1 MKSVRL
7 GMLAVAASFF
17 ASAALAAPVT
27 YDVDM
32 SHANLA
38 FNYNHLGYSTT
49 DGRFGTWTPTL
60 IIDEETP
67 ANSTVNVE
75 IDVNSMSTFWEARD
89 THLKSADLFD
99 VEKFPK
105 ATFKSTKVEQVGE
118 KMLEVTGDLTI
129 RGITKT
135 TVMQVVV
142 NQLTEHPFAKKRAV
156 GLNATTTVKRSDFG
170 MVTAIP
176 YVSDEVNI
184 NISFEAT
191 VK

>member
-7 GMLAVAASFF
+7 GILAVAASLF
-17 ASAALAAPVT
+17 ASAAVAAPVT

-60 IIDEETP
+60 VIDEETP
-67 ANSTVNVE
+67 ANSTINVE
-75 IDVNSMSTFWEARD
+75 IDVNSMNTFWEARD
-89 THLKSADLFD
+89 THLKSADFFD

-118 KMLEVTGDLTI
+118 KTLEVTGDLTI
-129 RGITKT
+129 RGITKP

-142 NQLTEHPFAKKRAV
+142 NQLAEHPMAKKKAV
-156 GLNATTTVKRSDFG
+156 GLNATTTLKRSDFG
-170 MVTAIP
+170 MAMAVP